1 MAVTPKANLKSAS
14 FFSTGGPS
22 RPQHRG
28 KCIKHVL
35 ILSFASIVVL
45 LCVALMKATGNAKI
59 LKVRIRVGSPTATK
73 KIKETSLLK
82 EKAHG
87 VLDEVKHSFDH
98 VFHTTFGEDE
108 EEEGTGEE
116 SGEHTAETV
125 IAHDLPQSTMEAHLE
140 TEEERRRSD
149 D

>member
-116 SGEHTAETV
+116 SGRTHGGDGDCTRFATV
-125 IAHDLPQSTMEAHLE
+125 DDGSAFRDGGG
-140 TEEERRRSD
+140 EEEE
-149 D
+149 

>member
-1 MAVTPKANLKSAS
+1 M
-14 FFSTGGPS
+14 
-22 RPQHRG
+22 
-28 KCIKHVL
+28 KHVL

-108 EEEGTGEE
+108 EEEGTGE
-116 SGEHTAETV
+116 GGGTT
-125 IAHDLPQSTMEAHLE
+125 
-140 TEEERRRSD
+140 RRRR
-149 D
+149 